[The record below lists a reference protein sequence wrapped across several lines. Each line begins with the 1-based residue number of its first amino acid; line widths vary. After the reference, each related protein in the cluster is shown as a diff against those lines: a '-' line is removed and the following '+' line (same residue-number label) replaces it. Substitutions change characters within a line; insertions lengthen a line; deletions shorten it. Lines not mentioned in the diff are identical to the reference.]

1 MGESLE
7 ILILVMK
14 NWVELIWSK
23 YMIFRYR
30 YNIFFV
36 YYRGIKVR
44 YWCEYNYGILLKRII

>member
-36 YYRGIKVR
+36 YY
-44 YWCEYNYGILLKRII
+44 